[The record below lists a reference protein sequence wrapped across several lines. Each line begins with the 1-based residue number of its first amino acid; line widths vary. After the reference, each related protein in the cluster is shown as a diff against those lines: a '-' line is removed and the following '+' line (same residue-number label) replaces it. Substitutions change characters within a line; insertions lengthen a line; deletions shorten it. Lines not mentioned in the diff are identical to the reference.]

1 MTDIDTLYIYIEK
14 HMNDTVQSD
23 ATCLNIPSQEIS
35 SHMGEE
41 ALSFGELLGI
51 ICIIAEL
58 ITFMAGTMGFIYTP
72 DTDNGSG
79 DE

>member
-1 MTDIDTLYIYIEK
+1 
-14 HMNDTVQSD
+14 
-23 ATCLNIPSQEIS
+23 
-35 SHMGEE
+35 MGDE

>member
-1 MTDIDTLYIYIEK
+1 
-14 HMNDTVQSD
+14 
-23 ATCLNIPSQEIS
+23 
-35 SHMGEE
+35 MGEE

-58 ITFMAGTMGFIYTP
+58 ITFMAGTMGLIYTP

>member
-1 MTDIDTLYIYIEK
+1 
-14 HMNDTVQSD
+14 
-23 ATCLNIPSQEIS
+23 
-35 SHMGEE
+35 MGEE

-58 ITFMAGTMGFIYTP
+58 ITFMAGTIGFICTP
-72 DTDNGSG
+72 VTDNGSD

>member
-1 MTDIDTLYIYIEK
+1 
-14 HMNDTVQSD
+14 
-23 ATCLNIPSQEIS
+23 
-35 SHMGEE
+35 MGEE
-41 ALSFGELLGI
+41 ALFFGELLGI

>member
-1 MTDIDTLYIYIEK
+1 
-14 HMNDTVQSD
+14 
-23 ATCLNIPSQEIS
+23 
-35 SHMGEE
+35 MGEE

-51 ICIIAEL
+51 IRIIAEL

>member
-1 MTDIDTLYIYIEK
+1 MNWSYIIDDRLWHSIHIYRVTYEWY
-14 HMNDTVQSD
+14 
-23 ATCLNIPSQEIS
+23 S
-35 SHMGEE
+35 SVRWKPRSYMGEE

-58 ITFMAGTMGFIYTP
+58 ITFMAGTIGFICTP
-72 DTDNGSG
+72 DTDNGSD